1 MATTGL
7 MYLLDKSALARIRA
21 SDVIAKALQPLYA
34 ARAVATCSVVDLEV
48 FYSAQDYGH
57 YQRMVH
63 AQRQCIVLPVDQ
75 EVQTRAMVVQRQ
87 LVEISQ
93 HRGIGPDELLI
104 AACAEVHGATIL
116 HYGHAFD
123 IISEVTGQPSL
134 WVVPPGSVP

>member
-1 MATTGL
+1 

-21 SDVIAKALQPLYA
+21 SEVIAKALQPLYA

-63 AQRQCIVLPVDQ
+63 AQRQCILLPVDQ

>member
-1 MATTGL
+1 MPTTGL

-21 SDVIAKALQPLYA
+21 SEVIAKALQPLYA

-48 FYSAQDYGH
+48 FYSARDYGH

-63 AQRQCIVLPVDQ
+63 AQRQCILLPVDQ

>member
-7 MYLLDKSALARIRA
+7 MYLLDRSALARIRV
-21 SDVIAKALQPLYA
+21 SEVISKALQPLFA
-34 ARAVATCSVVDLEV
+34 ARSVATCSVIDLEV
-48 FYSAQDYGH
+48 LYSARDYAH
-57 YQRMVH
+57 YLRILH
-63 AQRQCIVLPVDQ
+63 AQRQCVLLPVDQ
-75 EVQTRAMVVQRQ
+75 EVQARAMAVQRQ

-93 HRGIGPDELLI
+93 HRGIGPNELLI

-116 HYGHAFD
+116 HYGHSFD

>member
-7 MYLLDKSALARIRA
+7 MYLLDKSALARIRT
-21 SDVIAKALQPLYA
+21 SDVVAKALHPLYV
-34 ARAVATCSVVDLEV
+34 ARVVATCAVIDLEV
-48 FYSAQDYGH
+48 LNSARDFAH
-57 YQRMVH
+57 YQRILQ
-63 AQRQCIVLPVDQ
+63 AQRQCINLPVGG
-75 EVQTRAMVVQRQ
+75 EVQARALDVQKQ

-93 HRGIGPDELLI
+93 HRGIGPNDLLI

-116 HYGHAFD
+116 HYDRDFD

>member
-1 MATTGL
+1 
-7 MYLLDKSALARIRA
+7 MYLLDKSALARIRV
-21 SDVIAKALQPLYA
+21 SEVIAKALQPLYA
-34 ARAVATCSVVDLEV
+34 ARAVATCTVVDLELL
-48 FYSAQDYGH
+48 YSARDYAH
-57 YQRMVH
+57 YQRILH
-63 AQRQCIVLPVDQ
+63 AQRQCILLPVDQ
-75 EVQTRAMVVQRQ
+75 EVQTRAMIVQRQ

>member
-1 MATTGL
+1 
-7 MYLLDKSALARIRA
+7 MYLLDKSALARIRV
-21 SDVIAKALQPLYA
+21 SDVVAKAIQPLYA
-34 ARAVATCSVVDLEV
+34 ARAVATCSVIDLEV
-48 FYSAQDYGH
+48 LYSAQDLPH
-57 YQRMVH
+57 YQRILH
-63 AQRQCIVLPVDQ
+63 AQRQCVLLPVDQ
-75 EVQTRAMVVQRQ
+75 EVQTRALVVQRQ

-93 HRGIGPDELLI
+93 HRGIGPNELLI

>member
-1 MATTGL
+1 

-21 SDVIAKALQPLYA
+21 SEVIAKVLQPLYA

-63 AQRQCIVLPVDQ
+63 AQRQCILLPVDQ

>member
-21 SDVIAKALQPLYA
+21 SEVIAKALQPLYA

-48 FYSAQDYGH
+48 FYSARDYGH

-63 AQRQCIVLPVDQ
+63 AQRQCILLPVDQ